1 MAETIRIT
9 AEIAERLDVAVAAA
23 AGVTRSRAA
32 ALIKQGRV
40 LADGEARCKAGFDV
54 KPGMALEICVPD
66 AAPARAVAQD
76 LEIDVVYQ
84 DADLAVVLKPSGMV
98 AHPAAGNPDGT
109 LVNALLARLD
119 SLSGVGGELRPGIVH
134 RIDKDTSG
142 LLLVAKN
149 DRAHLA
155 LSEQIAAHTVERA
168 YLAILE
174 GRMKTADGFVDAPI
188 GRHPSDRKRMAIVPG
203 GREARTNWRLLE
215 ELKGASLVECVLTTG
230 RTHQIRVHMAS
241 KGHPVLGDPVY
252 AHRGMSDKV
261 MGGQLLHAYKIGFT
275 HPATG
280 ERMLFTA
287 PPEDRF
293 VSWYKKLGGADAE
306 GLMRLRLLENENI
319 N

>member
-1 MAETIRIT
+1 MAEKIRIT
-9 AEIAERLDVAVAAA
+9 ALAADRLDVAVALA

-32 ALIKQGRV
+32 ALIKDGRV
-40 LADGEARCKAGFDV
+40 LAGGEVRVKAGFDV
-54 KPGMALEICVPD
+54 KPGMEIEISVPD
-66 AAPARAVAQD
+66 IAPARAVAQD
-76 LEIDVVYQ
+76 IDIDVLYQ
-84 DADLAVVLKPSGMV
+84 DDDLAVVFKPSGMV

-119 SLSGVGGELRPGIVH
+119 RLSGIGGELRPGIVH

-149 DRAHLA
+149 DRAHLI

-168 YLAILE
+168 YIAILE

-188 GRHPSDRKRMAIVPG
+188 GRHPSDRKKMAIVPG

-215 ELKGASLVECVLTTG
+215 EMKGASLVECVLTTG

-241 KGHPVLGDPVY
+241 RGHPVLGDPVY
-252 AHRGMSDKV
+252 AHSGMSDRV
-261 MGGQLLHAYKIGFT
+261 SGGQLLHAYKIGFS

-287 PPEDRF
+287 PPEERF

-306 GLMRLRLLENENI
+306 GLTELRVL
-319 N
+319 